1 MAFLRVGPP
10 NNIEEYANE
19 AHDHGIEYTSR
30 LHFEMVGYG
39 NGSPRTIIRN
49 LQPVD
54 AQERLELFRWAA
66 GRLTHYS
73 VSLNG
78 TMGQMIIL
86 HCLNYLERKYERS
99 EPSEANMIG
108 KIVNGIPFTLNTTR
122 VAKRAVALQSDC
134 QRYFLQCLA
143 DMVELFA
150 AVKHNDNV
158 LRQVPEITP
167 PIIFYEPL
175 EDGDEFFKPPP
186 RALRAAYELRLF
198 YQVWEMQL
206 DAKRI
211 QDTEREILQQ
221 ASSDDDTEEEDSDIE
236 VDGSASEA
244 GDSDGGDRS
253 GQESSDAESTHHEND
268 TTDEESGMEMDMVEM
283 AMIDLDYDGLA
294 GNAPQIIQPE
304 E

>member
-1 MAFLRVGPP
+1 MAFLRVGQPH
-10 NNIEEYANE
+10 NIEEYANE

-49 LQPVD
+49 LQPVNQ
-54 AQERLELFRWAA
+54 QERLELFRWGA

-86 HCLNYLERKYERS
+86 HCLNYLDSKYARI

-108 KIVNGIPFTLNTTR
+108 KIVNGVPFTLSTTR
-122 VAKRAVALQSDC
+122 VAKRAVTLQSDY

-143 DMVELFA
+143 DMIELYA
-150 AVKHNDNV
+150 AVKHNDNI

-175 EDGDEFFKPPP
+175 EDGDAFFKPPP

-198 YQVWEMQL
+198 YQVREMQL

-211 QDTEREILQQ
+211 QDTERDILKQ
-221 ASSDDDTEEEDSDIE
+221 ASESDTEEEDSDIE
-236 VDGSASEA
+236 VNGSASEN
-244 GDSDGGDRS
+244 GDSDGGDQG
-253 GQESSDAESTHHEND
+253 GQESDDGDDTHQD
-268 TTDEESGMEMDMVEM
+268 DDSTDEESGMEMDMVEM

-294 GNAPQIIQPE
+294 GNAPQILQPE

>member
-10 NNIEEYANE
+10 QNIEEYANE
-19 AHDHGIEYTSR
+19 AHDHGIEYTQR

-39 NGSPRTIIRN
+39 NGSPRQIIRN
-49 LQPVD
+49 LQPVNQ
-54 AQERLELFRWAA
+54 QERLELFRWGA

-86 HCLNYLERKYERS
+86 HCINYLDSKYART
-99 EPSEANMIG
+99 EPDRANMIS
-108 KIVNGIPFTLNTTR
+108 KIVNGVPFSLST
-122 VAKRAVALQSDC
+122 KRAVVRQADF

-143 DMVELFA
+143 DMIELYA
-150 AVKHNDNV
+150 AVKHNDNI
-158 LRQVPEITP
+158 LRQSPEITP

-175 EDGDEFFKPPP
+175 EDGDEFFKPTP

-211 QDTEREILQQ
+211 QDTERDILRQ
-221 ASSDDDTEEEDSDIE
+221 ASESDTDEEDSDIE
-236 VDGSASEA
+236 VDGSASEN
-244 GDSDGGDRS
+244 GDSDGED
-253 GQESSDAESTHHEND
+253 QNDPESDDGVDNHQSDDS
-268 TTDEESGMEMDMVEM
+268 TDEESGMEMDMVEM

-294 GNAPQIIQPE
+294 GNAPQIHQPE